1 MENSD
6 ETRLR
11 QLVAEALEVR
21 STPGKPPVLS
31 LWGASGTELPE
42 ALETLFKRW
51 APLVPAAHVTRA
63 QLHGDSMLEVLLRL
77 TEQLSRRARWRS
89 APRFPRFALGV
100 LASRGKLDNKL
111 ADERREEM
119 INRTLGRKLTNGRE
133 LVTWLSQTG
142 EVLAQGLGA
151 PSTAAAWL
159 GMTTGWAA
167 GRLHRAVLLRGA
179 PLRWYRNEITRT
191 NVGTGID
198 GLIDLSHEAALHPDN
213 EDAVAPTLCRAV
225 LADLAAWQQTR
236 PSIFK
241 RSRRCLVVFDRTP
254 PQQTLYRVQGN
265 GVQQVIREFAEHR
278 VTGSGP
284 GTSPALLVEGGPLRP
299 VIPGQAAS
307 LWRPKL
313 IAHARYRGWDPARAD
328 GWKLRYPLVWSPAAN
343 IGATSRQQEGTFA
356 TQAALSRKLDTGS
369 SADLRPLVTTIRRL
383 TGDHPGATA
392 ALMDAIAA
400 HAHQHGGQLPD
411 PRGLCELTTTAGRR
425 FDEWVIELATARWPA
440 AVCPGVVRFSLLR
453 TLTDECTDQ
462 VYALIR
468 NGGGAAPAA
477 GAGSDLAQFLSR
489 DAWVEYDPDDPAVP
503 PVIHP
508 LLRRAVA
515 HLVGAR
521 AFRHVVWE
529 TWHTQVAV
537 AMQKS
542 DPVTSLYHKLAA
554 GKVADVVDA
563 LEAWLGEGTPGAK
576 DWLNR
581 LEEITRAPLARVTTA
596 QPVVEHHHELVS
608 SAGAVVEPVLARL
621 VLAMQLHND
630 PLGDPRH
637 SMCAVIAHGLAALG
651 DKYGP
656 AGTFHDH
663 ATIYQDCHTRWRNFG
678 E

>member
-1 MENSD
+1 MGDSD

-21 STPGKPPVLS
+21 SAPGKPPVLS

-42 ALETLFKRW
+42 ALEALVERW
-51 APLVPAAHVTRA
+51 GPIVPAAHVTRA

-77 TEQLSRRARWRS
+77 TEQLSRSARWRS

-100 LASRGKLDNKL
+100 LASQGKLESSLPD
-111 ADERREEM
+111 ARRDEM
-119 INRTLGRKLTNGRE
+119 INRTLGGKLGGGRA
-133 LVTWLSQTG
+133 LVNWLNQTG
-142 EVLAQGLGA
+142 TALAEAFGV
-151 PSTAAAWL
+151 PSTAAAWV
-159 GMTTGWAA
+159 GTATGSAA
-167 GRLHRAVLLRGA
+167 GYLHRALLLRGK
-179 PLRWYRNEITRT
+179 PLQWYRNEITRA
-191 NVGTGID
+191 NVGTGVD
-198 GLIDLSHEAALHPDN
+198 GLIELARKAALHPDN
-213 EDAVAPTLCRAV
+213 KDAVAPILCRAV
-225 LADLAAWQQTR
+225 VADLAAWQQTR
-236 PSIFK
+236 PSVFK
-241 RSRRCLVVFDRTP
+241 RSRRCLIVFDRTP
-254 PQQTLYRVQGN
+254 PERTPYRVQGN
-265 GVQQVIREFAEHR
+265 GVQQVIRELAELR
-278 VTGSGP
+278 ATDAGP
-284 GTSPALLVEGGPLRP
+284 RTSPALLVEAGPLRP

-307 LWRPKL
+307 LWRPEL
-313 IAHARYRGWDPARAD
+313 VANSRYQGWDPARGD
-328 GWKLRYPLVWSPAAN
+328 GWKLRYPLVWRPAVN
-343 IGATSRQQEGTFA
+343 IRATSRQQEGSFT
-356 TQAALSRKLDTGS
+356 TQVALSRKLPANS
-369 SADLRPLVTTIRRL
+369 SADLRPLVTTLRRL

-392 ALMDAIAA
+392 VLMDAIAA
-400 HAHQHGGQLPD
+400 HAHEHGGQLPD
-411 PRGLCELTTTAGRR
+411 PRGLCELTTAGRR

-440 AVCPGVVRFSLLR
+440 AIRPGVIQFALLR

-462 VYALIR
+462 VYAPLR
-468 NGGGAAPAA
+468 NNGA
-477 GAGSDLAQFLSR
+477 GVGSDLAQFLSR
-489 DAWVEYDPDDPAVP
+489 DAWVEYDPDDPAAP

-515 HLVGAR
+515 HQVGAR

-529 TWHTQVAV
+529 TWHTQIAV

-542 DPVTSLYHKLAA
+542 DPVTALYHKLAA

-563 LEAWLGEGTPGAK
+563 LEAWLGESTLGAK
-576 DWLNR
+576 DWLGR
-581 LEEITRAPLARVTTA
+581 LEAITQAPLARVTTS

-608 SAGAVVEPVLARL
+608 SAGAVDEPVLARL

-630 PLGDPRH
+630 PLGDPHH